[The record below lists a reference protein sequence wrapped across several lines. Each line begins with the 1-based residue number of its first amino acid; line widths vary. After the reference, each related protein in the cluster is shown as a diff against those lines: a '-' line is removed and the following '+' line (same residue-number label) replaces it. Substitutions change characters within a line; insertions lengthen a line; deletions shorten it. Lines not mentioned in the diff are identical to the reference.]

1 MHEGLMNMITYT
13 TDELLSFTKK
23 RVMEVARELKIQGRT
38 KMSHHDLIDKIVE
51 ASTPVEVFTPV
62 ETVPVEPTNVES
74 ISEETTTTETV
85 KLTTIPTPE
94 EFFTQ
99 VISLDEVLA
108 VHQVCN
114 ALLDL
119 LAANHTVATV
129 SKKLTAYKKL
139 FYNYQHNKPAL
150 NETVETK
157 KGTNTQHIAAR
168 LLTLSDEQKEVLG
181 VDRNQRDNARAGFDK
196 EGDLREIEKPPIDIT
211 SVLKKSLEC
220 LQSIDPHTIGVGIIN
235 LTGLRAN
242 EQNMPAREYPEWGLI
257 ERDMIVVDEF
267 VIGFKGISKKSSS
280 EDANAY
286 HARATL
292 APAQMIVDAQK
303 RFKSSKAVQSIP
315 TNYENYRS
323 GFLGTFA
330 NRFEELF
337 GKELSTIEAYDDDGH
352 LIDANG
358 TPHKARAFYACA
370 LRAILKAK
378 NFKDSA
384 SSKYIQLCLAHE
396 NQGIT
401 IKYLGRYDESEFIN
415 PIEINIPTNIQE
427 LGKMTTV
434 ITKEATTTPTTSA
447 PSTVS
452 TKAKKAPKDSFDINA
467 FIDGL
472 DSDLQVKFQEGLNSG
487 LSLTNAVLSVIA
499 AAKQKASFEVRTGKK
514 TAVSDEVAEIVE
526 AIMTYNMRQE
536 LNTNC
541 VVPTYTLINKISERL
556 LNKTI
561 AKVTIDNWINANTD
575 RLDKQLVNF
584 EIPGGLYNSG
594 WNGKHH
600 RKTMDVV
607 IESVITIFNER

>member
-1 MHEGLMNMITYT
+1 MNMITYT

-23 RVMEVARELKIQGRT
+23 HLAEVARELKIQGRT

-51 ASTPVEVFTPV
+51 ATTPETIEATTLETVEATTPETIEATTPETVEVVAKIEIGTL
-62 ETVPVEPTNVES
+62 
-74 ISEETTTTETV
+74 TET
-85 KLTTIPTPE
+85 PTPE
-94 EFFTQ
+94 QFFNQ
-99 VISLDEVLA
+99 VIALNEVLA
-108 VHQVCN
+108 VHQACN
-114 ALLDL
+114 ALLDRL
-119 LAANHTVATV
+119 DEKYSVATI

-139 FYNYQHNKPAL
+139 FYKYLHVNSEL

-157 KGTNTQHIAAR
+157 NGTNTQHIAAR

-181 VDRNQRDNARAGFDK
+181 VDRNQRDNARAGFD
-196 EGDLREIEKPPIDIT
+196 ESGDLRDVEKPPIDIT
-211 SVLKKSLEC
+211 SVVKKSLEC

-242 EQNMPAREYPEWGLI
+242 EQNMPAREYPDWGLI

-280 EDANAY
+280 DDANAY

-315 TNYENYRS
+315 TNYESYRS

-330 NRFEELF
+330 KRFEELF

-352 LIDANG
+352 LTDANG

-384 SSKYIQLCLAHE
+384 ASKYIQLCLAHE
-396 NQGIT
+396 SQGIT

-415 PIEINIPTNIQE
+415 PIEINIPTNIKE
-427 LGKMTTV
+427 LGKMKTV
-434 ITKEATTTPTTSA
+434 TKESTTTPTA
-447 PSTVS
+447 STVSTAS
-452 TKAKKAPKDSFDINA
+452 TKAKKASKDSFDIDA

-472 DSDLQVKFQEGLNSG
+472 DGDLQVKFQEGLNSG
-487 LSLTNAVLSVIA
+487 LSLTNAVLAVIN
-499 AAKQKASFEVRTGKK
+499 AAKQKASLEVRTTKR
-514 TAVSDEVAEIVE
+514 TPVTDEVAEIVE
-526 AIMTYNMRQE
+526 AIMTYNIRQE

-561 AKVTIDNWINANTD
+561 AKVTVDNWINANAD